1 HEDFVRVEL
10 IRLATESS
18 HRLQTKDELS
28 FRLHTA
34 AFHFF
39 VVGTLGP
46 EPFDLLE
53 NGALALPQ
61 NGALHSLEPVAGRGR
76 RGDLQKSGNLS
87 RVLGC
92 RYVRGNLLLEYEPAI
107 ETRGLAVGK
116 EV

>member
-1 HEDFVRVEL
+1 MVQRAGRGRFVAREIALEVTRIVHEDVIRVEL

-53 NGALALPQ
+53 NGALDL
-61 NGALHSLEPVAGRGR
+61 LEPVAGRGR

-87 RVLGC
+87 RVLG
-92 RYVRGNLLLEYEPAI
+92 
-107 ETRGLAVGK
+107 
-116 EV
+116 